1 MLAHGGARK
10 FIILGMPFISFL
22 LVDQLQD
29 RDLREACELLSQP
42 ALVVRQPVIGDF
54 PQRGMKA
61 GLPRM
66 NPSIDVGVVARGR
79 GYIAAGYWRR
89 SLRPRNDRFR
99 F

>member
-10 FIILGMPFISFL
+10 FIVLGVPLIRFL

-29 RDLREACELLSQP
+29 RDLRKGCELLSQP

-54 PQRGMKA
+54 LQRGVKA

-66 NPSIDVGVVARGR
+66 NPPIDVGVVAR
-79 GYIAAGYWRR
+79 A
-89 SLRPRNDRFR
+89 
-99 F
+99 